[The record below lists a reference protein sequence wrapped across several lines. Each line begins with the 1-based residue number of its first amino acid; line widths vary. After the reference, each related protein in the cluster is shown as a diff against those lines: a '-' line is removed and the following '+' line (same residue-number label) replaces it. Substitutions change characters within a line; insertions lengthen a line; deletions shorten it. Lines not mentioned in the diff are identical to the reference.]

1 MVFVLGSCGER
12 KLGCSTHQVTGTHT
26 RFPTM
31 SVERIYI
38 GGLEPPRL
46 KGSEILSRLQSLS
59 DVEIQSVIANE
70 DKTFVHLTAVSTG
83 DASALEIISKAYHNV
98 KWKGCKLSVAM
109 ARPHFLE
116 RLAEE
121 VRQRQEGK
129 EKAALLATDPQQT
142 ESKHNE
148 DPNIPRRLRIRRKFG
163 DEAFHVDTKPVVAE
177 DWSNFSRAIHKVRKR
192 REKHFNKT
200 DEVASASHSTS
211 FMNRAVHLRF
221 GDKPKK
227 PTANVTKSDDSAEAN
242 LLTEASGG
250 DDDNV
255 VSSSSSE
262 DEESVSAKEDAESDL
277 EKENDPVKEKKS
289 GYGWSDDSASE
300 DEDEGDEDKIQEFK
314 EDDKVAPSTEPT
326 ANKKEPTAQGYE
338 WSSDESSSDGEPGR
352 TVSKR
357 PLKPHAATDEFAAGM
372 GDFNDDY
379 NANQPDWTLETED
392 SQVDRAESS
401 DLVND
406 VSGNLNILSSIF
418 PNMSNTKPVAQPE
431 TVDASESG
439 KEKEREPSRSGW
451 GSGGLML
458 RFDPNAESAQQF
470 LVDES
475 LKNEDEAENDKDARV
490 EAEAKDDEE
499 MASVSDGD
507 SYENSERSNT
517 DVKAET
523 KPGRESAEEEGSD
536 NESESEASKEEP
548 AQEEANR
555 VYEQGKLEDVF
566 RNAREAWHDVGGS
579 AADIPVDAPA
589 TSGSSMAN
597 NGASFSF
604 GFDLGKP
611 EEKKEPKTAA
621 GSGAGFSFSFSLGE
635 DQTEQQK
642 PQAPTGIEQKN
653 FCEEADT
660 KNEMISAPDEAT
672 PEVRRRKG
680 SALPKDVLESYQS
693 TFFALNDG
701 TIIMEDVDGFRRDE
715 GVKEQ
720 WNHERQTLTLDW
732 KRKRKF
738 AQSRMEKRRKFR

>member
-1 MVFVLGSCGER
+1 
-12 KLGCSTHQVTGTHT
+12 
-26 RFPTM
+26 M

-38 GGLEPPRL
+38 GGLDPPRL

-70 DKTFVHLTAVSTG
+70 DKTFVHLTAVSKG
-83 DASALEIISKAYHNV
+83 EASALEIISKAYHNV
-98 KWKGCKLSVAM
+98 KWKGCKLSVAT

-121 VRQRQEGK
+121 IRQRQEGK
-129 EKAALLATDPQQT
+129 EKAALLATDPQQKP
-142 ESKHNE
+142 ESKHNA

-221 GDKPKK
+221 SDKQKK
-227 PTANVTKSDDSAEAN
+227 SIATVGKSDDSAEAD

-262 DEESVSAKEDAESDL
+262 DEGGVSARDDAESDVEGGNDP
-277 EKENDPVKEKKS
+277 EKEKNQS

-300 DEDEGDEDKIQEFK
+300 DEDEGGEDKIQESK
-314 EDDKVAPSTEPT
+314 EDDQVAPSTEPT
-326 ANKKEPTAQGYE
+326 ANKKEPMVQGYE
-338 WSSDESSSDGEPGR
+338 WSSDESSSDDEPDR
-352 TVSKR
+352 TLSKR
-357 PLKPHAATDEFAAGM
+357 PFKPHAATDEFAAGM
-372 GDFNDDY
+372 DDFNDDY
-379 NANQPDWTLETED
+379 NTNEPDCAQLTED
-392 SQVDRAESS
+392 FQEDRAESS

-406 VSGNLNILSSIF
+406 VSGNLNVLSSIF
-418 PNMSNTKPVAQPE
+418 PGMSNAQPVAQLE
-431 TVDASESG
+431 TVTGDASISG
-439 KEKEREPSRSGW
+439 KEKEREPSSSGW

-470 LVDES
+470 LVDETG
-475 LKNEDEAENDKDARV
+475 KDEDEADNDKDARV
-490 EAEAKDDEE
+490 EDEAKDDEE
-499 MASVSDGD
+499 MASPSDGD
-507 SYENSERSNT
+507 SDEDSERS
-517 DVKAET
+517 VKDAKDEIT
-523 KPGRESAEEEGSD
+523 NPESESQEEERSD
-536 NESESEASKEEP
+536 NESKSEASK
-548 AQEEANR
+548 EEANR

-566 RNAREAWHDVGGS
+566 RNAREAWHGVGGS
-579 AADIPVDAPA
+579 AAETPVDASA
-589 TSGSSMAN
+589 TSGSNMATITD
-597 NGASFSF
+597 ASFSF

-611 EEKKEPKTAA
+611 EEKEPKTAA

-635 DQTEQQK
+635 NQTEQQRIHIT
-642 PQAPTGIEQKN
+642 PTGIEQKN
-653 FCEEADT
+653 FVEEVDT
-660 KNEMISAPDEAT
+660 NEMTSAPDEAT
-672 PEVRRRKG
+672 PEIRRRKG
-680 SALPKDVLESYQS
+680 SALPKDVLDSYQS
-693 TFFALNDG
+693 NFFALNDG
-701 TIIMEDVDGFRRDE
+701 TRIMEDVDGFRRDE
-715 GVKEQ
+715 GVKEE

-732 KRKRKF
+732 KRKAKF